1 MEIYPP
7 FSFYKIRLIYPIQQI
22 LCQTKVL
29 RNDVYICFFQGRNA
43 FIKTCIDECRVG
55 FFWGKLL
62 MNEKKFVNLQVKCK
76 ANPWRLFAKLQCN
89 KRL

>member
-1 MEIYPP
+1 M
-7 FSFYKIRLIYPIQQI
+7 
-22 LCQTKVL
+22 
-29 RNDVYICFFQGRNA
+29 
-43 FIKTCIDECRVG
+43 CIDECRGG